1 MVDSQ
6 HIMSTADSENQSAGV
21 AATPS
26 ASPSMST
33 STSSSSTSLM
43 RVLPAA
49 GLLLAIFVLLFWEFL
64 YRQVRWAIEAQADWG
79 HTLVIPFLAGYLV
92 YLNREALLAKPFR
105 TTWLGLVPMV
115 LGVAVYFFCSIGP
128 KTVQHHNLQGFGVW
142 LTLAGITLLFCGWR
156 SMRWLWFPLVFVLVF
171 GQTISERLLS
181 HVTFRMQDITAW
193 GSHIAM
199 SMGGMDI
206 DRSGN
211 TLTIHHNGEA
221 KPLNIAE
228 ACSGMRMLMAFLA
241 LAVFMAY
248 TGLKR
253 LWQQITL
260 VILAVPTSIF
270 VNILRVVT
278 LGIFSLFDVEF
289 ASGDFHTFIG
299 LIWLVPAFLIFLGL
313 MWALTH
319 VVIEEQP
326 QPASVKASSAHAKG
340 GAAR

>member
-1 MVDSQ
+1 
-6 HIMSTADSENQSAGV
+6 
-21 AATPS
+21 
-26 ASPSMST
+26 
-33 STSSSSTSLM
+33 
-43 RVLPAA
+43 
-49 GLLLAIFVLLFWEFL
+49 
-64 YRQVRWAIEAQADWG
+64 
-79 HTLVIPFLAGYLV
+79 
-92 YLNREALLAKPFR
+92 
-105 TTWLGLVPMV
+105 
-115 LGVAVYFFCSIGP
+115 
-128 KTVQHHNLQGFGVW
+128 
-142 LTLAGITLLFCGWR
+142 
-156 SMRWLWFPLVFVLVF
+156 
-171 GQTISERLLS
+171 
-181 HVTFRMQDITAW
+181 
-193 GSHIAM
+193 HIAM

-319 VVIEEQP
+319 VVIVEQP